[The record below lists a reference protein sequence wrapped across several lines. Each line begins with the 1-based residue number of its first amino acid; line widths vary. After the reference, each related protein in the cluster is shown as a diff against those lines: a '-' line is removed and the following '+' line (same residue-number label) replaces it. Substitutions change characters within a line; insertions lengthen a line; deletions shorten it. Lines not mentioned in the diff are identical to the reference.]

1 MNYKLNYHLMPPTGW
16 LNDPNGLCFYKGT
29 YHIYYQYCKDVMGE
43 GEKCW
48 GHYSSKDFKSYKKEE
63 IALFPDLDID
73 KDGVYSGSTLIED
86 GMHIFY
92 TGNVKLKGNYD
103 YIHAG
108 RLSNTIHVYSKDGL
122 HFSNKEV
129 VLDNKD
135 YPSNLS
141 NHIRDPKVFKE
152 NDTYYMVLGAR
163 NNDDVG
169 LVLFYSSKD
178 LKKWTFEKEIKSDK
192 KFGYMWECPDL
203 FKLNGDT
210 FLITCPQ
217 GIKQEGYLYENDNQN
232 GYFKVEDSRAFD
244 YTTLDYGYDFYA
256 PSSFVDE
263 NNRRILIAWL
273 GLPDNPYLNPTI
285 KDGWQNALSLPRV
298 LTNVNHK
305 IYQYPVKEI
314 LDLMYETR
322 MISIDNK
329 ELVEQKACQIHFD
342 NNGDFKLNLNNLTLN
357 YENNLFSLIFNNDK
371 TNRKQRDIQIN
382 KINEIDIFL
391 DNSTI
396 EIFINKGEK
405 TLSSMYYDDYDDL
418 RISSDK
424 QLEIKYSKMRSFK
437 IYE

>member
-122 HFSNKEV
+122 HFSKKEV

-203 FKLNGDT
+203 AISFW
-210 FLITCPQ
+210 LI
-217 GIKQEGYLYENDNQN
+217 L
-232 GYFKVEDSRAFD
+232 
-244 YTTLDYGYDFYA
+244 
-256 PSSFVDE
+256 
-263 NNRRILIAWL
+263 
-273 GLPDNPYLNPTI
+273 
-285 KDGWQNALSLPRV
+285 
-298 LTNVNHK
+298 
-305 IYQYPVKEI
+305 
-314 LDLMYETR
+314 
-322 MISIDNK
+322 
-329 ELVEQKACQIHFD
+329 
-342 NNGDFKLNLNNLTLN
+342 
-357 YENNLFSLIFNNDK
+357 
-371 TNRKQRDIQIN
+371 
-382 KINEIDIFL
+382 
-391 DNSTI
+391 
-396 EIFINKGEK
+396 EK
-405 TLSSMYYDDYDDL
+405 
-418 RISSDK
+418 
-424 QLEIKYSKMRSFK
+424 
-437 IYE
+437 

>member
-1 MNYKLNYHLMPPTGW
+1 M
-16 LNDPNGLCFYKGT
+16 
-29 YHIYYQYCKDVMGE
+29 
-43 GEKCW
+43 
-48 GHYSSKDFKSYKKEE
+48 
-63 IALFPDLDID
+63 
-73 KDGVYSGSTLIED
+73 
-86 GMHIFY
+86 
-92 TGNVKLKGNYD
+92 
-103 YIHAG
+103 
-108 RLSNTIHVYSKDGL
+108 
-122 HFSNKEV
+122 
-129 VLDNKD
+129 
-135 YPSNLS
+135 
-141 NHIRDPKVFKE
+141 
-152 NDTYYMVLGAR
+152 
-163 NNDDVG
+163 
-169 LVLFYSSKD
+169 
-178 LKKWTFEKEIKSDK
+178 
-192 KFGYMWECPDL
+192 
-203 FKLNGDT
+203 
-210 FLITCPQ
+210 
-217 GIKQEGYLYENDNQN
+217 
-232 GYFKVEDSRAFD
+232 
-244 YTTLDYGYDFYA
+244 
-256 PSSFVDE
+256 
-263 NNRRILIAWL
+263 
-273 GLPDNPYLNPTI
+273 PDNPYLNPTI

-382 KINEIDIFL
+382 KINEVDIFL

-418 RISSDK
+418 KISSDK